1 MKAAKRTKR
10 ATRSAAVVS
19 GVLLSNSNGAFRFQ
33 LLRFQGPGGSKIDQK
48 SHRFF
53 DDFFDRFRGRLGCLL
68 GSLLALLG
76 AQVDPKSVLEGHF
89 FKKSEFS

>member
-1 MKAAKRTKR
+1 MGKLKAA
-10 ATRSAAVVS
+10 
-19 GVLLSNSNGAFRFQ
+19 LSVRL
-33 LLRFQGPGGSKIDQK
+33 LLRFQRHRGPRGSKIDQK

-53 DDFFDRFRGRLGCLL
+53 DLFFDRFWGRFGCLL